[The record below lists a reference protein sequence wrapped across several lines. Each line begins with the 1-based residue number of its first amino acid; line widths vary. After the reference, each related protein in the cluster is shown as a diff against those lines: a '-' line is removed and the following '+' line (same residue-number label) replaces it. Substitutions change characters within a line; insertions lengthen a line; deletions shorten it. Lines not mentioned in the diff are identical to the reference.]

1 MAEGP
6 AFTVTGVGPTA
17 EHARWL
23 HRVLGAEDGGPV
35 VALDDA
41 PSPLAD
47 WAASG
52 AMALTGRADGPP
64 LPAPGNPAGAVRAA
78 LAVLG
83 ALTVA
88 RGELPG
94 VGLLGERAAIAG
106 LTRRGPWSCGSTFR
120 MVSTVDGWVGLS
132 LARDS
137 DRAALPALTQSSTVD
152 DWPALTR
159 WLRTQPSAEVA
170 QRAQLLGLAAN
181 VVPSPPGPAVR
192 ITPGGLRRPTGSPL
206 VVDLTALW
214 AGPLCAHLLGLT
226 GAQVVKVESPHRPD
240 GARSGPADFFDL
252 LHAGHASVALDF
264 TDERDRARLR
274 RLIEQADVVLESSR
288 PRALRQ
294 LGIDAEATVA
304 AGTIWTSITAYGRV
318 GSAGELVGFGDDVA
332 AAAGLFVTDGADRLP
347 CGDAIADP
355 VTGVHAAVATAA
367 ALRRDRACLIDIS
380 MRDITAATL
389 RPVPATDQTVA
400 AAAPVARPVTAHAA
414 PMGHD
419 NSSFV
424 D

>member
-1 MAEGP
+1 
-6 AFTVTGVGPTA
+6 
-17 EHARWL
+17 
-23 HRVLGAEDGGPV
+23 
-35 VALDDA
+35 
-41 PSPLAD
+41 
-47 WAASG
+47 
-52 AMALTGRADGPP
+52 
-64 LPAPGNPAGAVRAA
+64 
-78 LAVLG
+78 
-83 ALTVA
+83 
-88 RGELPG
+88 
-94 VGLLGERAAIAG
+94 
-106 LTRRGPWSCGSTFR
+106 